1 MEGDVVDYSF
11 DIKEQVTGI
20 FDYSL
25 FILREIGVVNER
37 WGSEMSQ
44 R

>member
-1 MEGDVVDYSF
+1 MEGDVMDYSF
-11 DIKEQVTGI
+11 DIKEQVAGI
-20 FDYSL
+20 FNYSL
-25 FILREIGVVNER
+25 LILREIGIANER